1 MQDIKL
7 EKLLDRIYHATEE
20 ELNPILNAITER
32 FSGFY
37 PDWELLT
44 LSVQGHDRDSHIEA
58 LQKSID
64 LLCSNK

>member
-1 MQDIKL
+1 MQSIEL
-7 EKLLDRIYHATEE
+7 EELLHRIYCATEE
-20 ELNPILNAITER
+20 EINPIIDAITER
-32 FSGFY
+32 FSEVW
-37 PDWELLT
+37 PEWELLT